1 MGYLNEFPHVK
12 TWDSDLRQILEMYE
26 TVKGLPKSWEEFSSQ
41 MSSDWAELKEFVTT
55 FFAELDVQNEI
66 NAKID
71 VLVANGTMDTI
82 MQRLFDGYSREVALL
97 NARMDT
103 FTTLGEGSTTGDAE
117 IADAR
122 VDFKGNTHTN
132 VGEHIRTVTSE
143 IAEKINITKN
153 IYDLK
158 NGMTLGGAVE
168 WNTGN
173 IVADSWC
180 YSDYIMVEGGKTY
193 YGAFIDSAFHNIPN
207 INYAFYDANKVYISG
222 SATSNG
228 KMSAP
233 ENAVYLRVSFAK
245 YYLTFLLML
254 GLYDEIGNLTDVNDY
269 EPFGNQTNGDL
280 TLKKLY
286 SVESLMIAQPY
297 ITRLRDK
304 IYFKF
309 RSIVYYHNN
318 VRHYYTYNFDTLKG
332 LFPNN
337 WQGWN
342 IEKVSETML
351 LSLTEALY
359 FDIEK
364 NELVIRENGGT
375 DEENQLLL
383 LAWNGSVDQFYGK
396 LAESYFDKTMFDVVN
411 APQNF
416 LSVNTMSSINSKENE
431 ILPLIDDEK
440 FVFSWVSDNH
450 YVSSLSGDEA
460 DTTSMA
466 IAYTDT
472 NLDYD
477 AILNCGDSVMTRNY
491 TNAQG
496 SLKKVAKF
504 INADKLVYCE
514 GNHDRNIEEPILS
527 KKEFYNI
534 MYRRFRNND
543 DVVFGSKTDAYFYRD
558 FPNRKVRVI
567 SLNLY
572 VLPEGLH
579 SKYSYDQYTG
589 LNQAEAEWL
598 ANVALNVPNDW
609 HVIVMSHNSPR
620 PTTGQDSAT
629 FVNPS
634 VMIGIL
640 ESFVN
645 GSSVTVSHNGG
656 EADGTFNVSV
666 TTNFTNK
673 GNLVAVLTGHGHADD
688 FVKTNGINYIQI
700 TSGYIDVVNESSGYK
715 NREAFSYSA
724 IVFDVG
730 ILDTT
735 NRTLKLKRVG
745 YGSDRSFTY

>member
-1 MGYLNEFPHVK
+1 
-12 TWDSDLRQILEMYE
+12 MYE
-26 TVKGLPKSWEEFSSQ
+26 PTMWVDDKSPDVNEDNLNKIEQGIKAAHDMAEHNAENIAKMAGNQMPEEYLKKAVDNYVKDNSGGFATQ
-41 MSSDWAELKEFVTT
+41 AGMAELESQLSGQI
-55 FFAELDVQNEI
+55 EE
-66 NAKID
+66 NANQ
-71 VLVANGTMDTI
+71 L
-82 MQRLFDGYSREVALL
+82 S
-97 NARMDT
+97 
-103 FTTLGEGSTTGDAE
+103 
-117 IADAR
+117 
-122 VDFKGNTHTN
+122 
-132 VGEHIRTVTSE
+132 SE
-143 IAEKINITKN
+143 IANKIKSTKN
-153 IYDLK
+153 VYDLK

-180 YSDYIMVEGGKTY
+180 YSDYIMIEGGKTY

-222 SATSNG
+222 LPTSNG
-228 KMSAP
+228 QMPAP
-233 ENAVYLRVSFAK
+233 ANAVYLRVSFAK
-245 YYLTFLLML
+245 YYLGFLLML
-254 GLYDEIGNLTDVNDY
+254 GLFDEIGSLTDANDY
-269 EPFGNQTNGDL
+269 EPFGNQTKGDL
-280 TLKKLY
+280 TLKRVY
-286 SVESLMIAQPY
+286 SIEGLSITQPY

-309 RSIVYYHNN
+309 RSIVYYRNN
-318 VRHYYTYNFDTLKG
+318 VRRYYTYNFDTLKG

-342 IEKVSETML
+342 IEKVSETMM
-351 LSLTEALY
+351 LSLTQALY
-359 FDIEK
+359 FDMEK
-364 NELVIRENGGT
+364 NELVIRENAGF

-383 LAWNGSVDQFYGK
+383 LAWNGSVDEFYGR
-396 LAESYFDKTMFDVVN
+396 LAEFYFDKTMFDVVN

-416 LSVNTMSSINSKENE
+416 LSANTMTSINTRENE

-450 YVSSLSGDEA
+450 HTSALRGEEA
-460 DTTSMA
+460 DITSMA
-466 IAYTDT
+466 IGYTDN

-477 AILNCGDSVMTRNY
+477 AILNCGDSVLTWNW
-491 TNAQG
+491 TNSQG

-534 MYRRFRNND
+534 MYRRFRNNA
-543 DVVFGSKTDAYFYRD
+543 DVVFGSKADAYFYRD
-558 FPNRKVRVI
+558 YPNRKVRVI
-567 SLNLY
+567 ALNLY
-572 VLPEGLH
+572 VLPESLYG
-579 SKYSYDQYTG
+579 KYSYDQYTG

-609 HVIVMSHNSPR
+609 HVIVMAHNSPR
-620 PTTGQDSAT
+620 PATGQDSAT

-645 GSSVTVSHNGG
+645 GTSVTVSHNGG
-656 EADGTFNVSV
+656 EADGSFDLSV
-666 TTNFTNK
+666 ATKFANK

-688 FVKTNGINYIQI
+688 SVKVNGVNYIQI

-724 IVFDVG
+724 ILFDVG

-735 NRTLKLKRVG
+735 NRTLALKRVG